1 MSIIRNDPFFAELS
15 DFDSFFTP
23 IIRRPHSNKEGGNVL
38 RGQSSLFRPSL
49 DVQEVDN
56 GYLAQLNLPGLK
68 KEDVDISL
76 DKGLLNVKASQK
88 QETVQDDRNWHIRE
102 RHFGEFSR
110 SWAVPPELTHEDIK
124 ASLNDGVLT
133 LNYPKKDAEGAK
145 KITIS

>member
-1 MSIIRNDPFFAELS
+1 M
-15 DFDSFFTP
+15 
-23 IIRRPHSNKEGGNVL
+23 
-38 RGQSSLFRPSL
+38 
-49 DVQEVDN
+49 
-56 GYLAQLNLPGLK
+56 K

-76 DKGLLNVKASQK
+76 DKGLLNVRASQK
-88 QETVQDDRNWHIRE
+88 QETVQGDRNWHIRE

>member
-76 DKGLLNVKASQK
+76 DRGLLNVKASQK

-102 RHFGEFSR
+102 RHFGELSR

>member
-1 MSIIRNDPFFAELS
+1 M
-15 DFDSFFTP
+15 
-23 IIRRPHSNKEGGNVL
+23 
-38 RGQSSLFRPSL
+38 
-49 DVQEVDN
+49 
-56 GYLAQLNLPGLK
+56 K

-76 DKGLLNVKASQK
+76 DRGLLNVKASQK

-102 RHFGEFSR
+102 RHFGELSR